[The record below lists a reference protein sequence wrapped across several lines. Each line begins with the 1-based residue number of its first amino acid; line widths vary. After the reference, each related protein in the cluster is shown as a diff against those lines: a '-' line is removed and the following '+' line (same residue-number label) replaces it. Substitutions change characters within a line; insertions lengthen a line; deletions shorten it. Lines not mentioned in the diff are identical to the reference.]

1 MTKRRA
7 SYCPYCGSGLESKAF
22 EGRDRRFCPDCERF
36 VFQNPT
42 PGAHVVV
49 LDSGGRSPSAST
61 AKPHDGDSV
70 LLIERAIE
78 PDIGSWAVPGGIL
91 EVDESPRVGAARELE
106 EEAGLSVDPADL
118 ELVRTGLDVDDPDDG
133 SYLSV
138 CFAVERGDTRGSPRP
153 GAETSGARFWSL
165 AELADE
171 TAETRPLDCR
181 RVEAA
186 VERLRGETLALGEG

>member
-7 SYCPYCGSGLESKAF
+7 SYCPYCGAELVSRAF

-36 VFQNPT
+36 VFQNPM

-49 LDSGGRSPSAST
+49 TDSGGRSPPSSA

-78 PDIGSWAVPGGIL
+78 PDIGAWAVPGGIL

-118 ELVRTGLDVDDPDDG
+118 ELVRTALDVDDPDDG

-138 CFAVERGDTRGSPRP
+138 CFAVERGDTRGTPRP
-153 GAETSGARFWSL
+153 GAETSGARFWSF
-165 AELADE
+165 AELAAE
-171 TAETRPLDCR
+171 TAKVRPQDRR

-186 VERLRGETLALGEG
+186 VERLRGETLALGDR

>member
-7 SYCPYCGSGLESKAF
+7 SYCPYCGAGLDSKAF

-49 LDSGGRSPSAST
+49 LDSGGPGPAGSAAT
-61 AKPHDGDSV
+61 LHDSDSV
-70 LLIERAIE
+70 LLIERAVE
-78 PDIGSWAVPGGIL
+78 PDVGAWAVPGGVL

-106 EEAGLSVDPADL
+106 EEAGLSVDPAAL

-138 CFAVERGDTRGSPRP
+138 CFAVERGDTRGTPRP
-153 GAETSGARFWSL
+153 GAETSNARFWSL
-165 AELADE
+165 AALTNEA
-171 TAETRPLDCR
+171 AETRPLDCR

-186 VERLRGETLALGEG
+186 VERLRGEALALGER